1 MVKLPELDGAQMK
14 DRRTGVPVH
23 PPGAFPYGEVVR
35 LKGDPFLIRY
45 DAAAGGAA
53 TLPWHKDNADVSF
66 IVLLNSPADFD
77 GGGTHFEALGT
88 LGATLGQALV
98 FNGQLPHRAAPITRG
113 QRWVMSGFTFFS
125 QDYLQMKRLGTL
137 ATLPYHN

>member
-45 DAAAGGAA
+45 DAAGGEAA